1 MVIGL
6 LGLTGIDV
14 VYACA
19 GLGALCAA
27 VLPTALAKRPLS
39 LPMVFLA
46 AGFLVFLLPLDALP
60 ALDPVRHRSLVEH
73 LTEVCVVV
81 ALMGA
86 GLAINRPP
94 GRRAWS
100 TTWRLLAL
108 AIPLTILL
116 TAAVAGWL
124 VEWPPAV
131 ALMIAAAP
139 ASSWRPSR

>member
-1 MVIGL
+1 MVIWL

-46 AGFLVFLLPLDALP
+46 AGFMVFLLPLDALP
-60 ALDPVRHRSLVEH
+60 ALDPVRHRGVVEH

-86 GLAINRPP
+86 GPAINRPP
-94 GRRAWS
+94 GWRAWS
-100 TTWRLLAL
+100 TTCGCWA
-108 AIPLTILL
+108 
-116 TAAVAGWL
+116 
-124 VEWPPAV
+124 WPC
-131 ALMIAAAP
+131 
-139 ASSWRPSR
+139 R

>member
-1 MVIGL
+1 M
-6 LGLTGIDV
+6 

-46 AGFLVFLLPLDALP
+46 AGFLVFLLPFDALP
-60 ALDPVRHRSLVEH
+60 ALDPVRHRSVVEH
-73 LTEVCVVV
+73 LTEVCVVI

-94 GRRAWS
+94 GWRAWS
-100 TTWRLLAL
+100 TTWRLLGL
-108 AIPLTILL
+108 AMPLTILV
-116 TAAVAGWL
+116 TAAAAGVAGG
-124 VEWPPAV
+124 VAAGRGPAGGG
-131 ALMIAAAP
+131 
-139 ASSWRPSR
+139 RPRSHGPGPGRGSTRGRADRR